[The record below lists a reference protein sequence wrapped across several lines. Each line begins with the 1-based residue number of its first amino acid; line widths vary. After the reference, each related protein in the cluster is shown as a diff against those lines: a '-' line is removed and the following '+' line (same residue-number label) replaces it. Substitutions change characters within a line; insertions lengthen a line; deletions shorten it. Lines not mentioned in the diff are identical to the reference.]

1 MQRQGS
7 TEAGIA
13 MWKWDHI
20 QERTVQGFNLTID
33 QKGMVSRG
41 ITTLVLTRGDVD
53 NFSYVLRDIKWD
65 VYFGMKR
72 KFFRMKS

>member
-1 MQRQGS
+1 MQKQG
-7 TEAGIA
+7 GIGQDQV

-20 QERTVQGFNLTID
+20 QERTVQGFSLTTD
-33 QKGMVSRG
+33 QKEMASRG
-41 ITTLVLTRGDVD
+41 IITLVLIRGDVD
-53 NFSYVLRDIKWD
+53 TFSYVLRDIKWD

>member
-1 MQRQGS
+1 
-7 TEAGIA
+7 
-13 MWKWDHI
+13 
-20 QERTVQGFNLTID
+20 
-33 QKGMVSRG
+33 MVSRG
-41 ITTLVLTRGDVD
+41 ITTLVLTRVDVD

>member
-1 MQRQGS
+1 MQRQES

-20 QERTVQGFNLTID
+20 QERTVQEFNLTID

-41 ITTLVLTRGDVD
+41 ITTLVLTRVDVD